1 MAFTACLVCLV
12 STVSGCRK
20 NPLEEQAPVL
30 GIKHNLS
37 NIIFLDIYGSNI
49 RSFVGSVGRAL
60 LETILGIL
68 LGSK

>member
-12 STVSGCRK
+12 STASGRCK
-20 NPLEEQAPVL
+20 NPLEEQALVSCT
-30 GIKHNLS
+30 KHNSS
-37 NIIFLDIYGSNI
+37 NLILLDIYGSNI

-68 LGSK
+68 LGTK